1 MKGFY
6 VCPKIEIFPAF
17 QKKSPLFVNL
27 LFQISHP
34 SKCKACNMA
43 SILTD
48 EKLINDLKDVNIDIC
63 TVS

>member
-1 MKGFY
+1 MFS
-6 VCPKIEIFPAF
+6 KIETFLAFP
-17 QKKSPLFVNL
+17 KKPPFLFIL
-27 LFQISHP
+27 FFQISHP
-34 SKCKACNMA
+34 SKRKACNMA

>member
-1 MKGFY
+1 MLSKTGIFL
-6 VCPKIEIFPAF
+6 VFPKKPPFLI
-17 QKKSPLFVNL
+17 NL

-34 SKCKACNMA
+34 SKRKACNMA